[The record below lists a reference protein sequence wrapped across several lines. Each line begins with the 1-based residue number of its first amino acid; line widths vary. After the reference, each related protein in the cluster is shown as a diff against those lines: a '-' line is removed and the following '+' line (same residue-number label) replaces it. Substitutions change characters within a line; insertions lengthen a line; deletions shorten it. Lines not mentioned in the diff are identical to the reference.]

1 MVDLDTITM
10 YEELLDFIS
19 YYEVGQKFR
28 VSHVAY
34 EWTKSLYERAVKEGY
49 LIDNYSYIFTVAKKP
64 TKNYKE
70 DFINSYFG

>member
-1 MVDLDTITM
+1 MVDLYNITM
-10 YEELLDFIS
+10 YEKLLDFIS
-19 YYEVGQKFR
+19 NYEVGQEIR
-28 VSHVAY
+28 ISHVAY
-34 EWTKSLYERAVKEGY
+34 EWTRSLYQRSVKEGY

>member
-1 MVDLDTITM
+1 M

-19 YYEVGQKFR
+19 NYEIGQRFR
-28 VSHVAY
+28 VGHVAY

-49 LIDNYSYIFTVAKKP
+49 LIDSYSYFFTVAKKP
-64 TKNYKE
+64 PKNYKE

>member
-34 EWTKSLYERAVKEGY
+34 EWTRSLYERAVKEGY

-64 TKNYKE
+64 TKNYE
-70 DFINSYFG
+70 EGVINSYFG